1 MITVLMATRNRAA
14 ILGEVLERYAT
25 VEAPR
30 HGWKLVVVDNGSR
43 DQTRQT
49 VEAFVGRIPV
59 AYVLEETPGKNAAL
73 RTGFPRAEGDLL
85 ILTDDDVLPC
95 HDYLLQYE
103 AAAKRLPA
111 FDMFGGPVLL
121 RWHHPPEP
129 WMTENP
135 EILGPTF
142 AATLRSWRE
151 GPITQVLFGGN
162 FAVRRALLRAE
173 DFNPAIGPV
182 EGISF
187 AMGEEAVL
195 QRRLELRG
203 CRKYW
208 LEGATV
214 EHIIRPEQ
222 MDRKWVLRRA
232 IRYGKGMYR
241 QAALNGEKAYSIW
254 GIPRWAIRR
263 YITEASRFAV
273 AWARGRSQAALE
285 ARWKM
290 NQIWGYMEEARK
302 THYQARP
309 GRDSTTKSLPRT
321 QGS

>member
-121 RWHHPPEP
+121 RWDYPPEP

-135 EILGPTF
+135 EIRNPAF
-142 AATLRSWRE
+142 ASTDRSWRE
-151 GPITQVLFGGN
+151 GPTTEVLFGGN

-182 EGISF
+182 EGVSF

-232 IRYGKGMYR
+232 IRYGKGLYMM
-241 QAALNGEKAYSIW
+241 AALNGEEKAYSIW

-302 THYQARP
+302 TRYQARP
-309 GRDSTTKSLPRT
+309 GRDSTTTSH
-321 QGS
+321 

>member
-1 MITVLMATRNRAA
+1 
-14 ILGEVLERYAT
+14 
-25 VEAPR
+25 
-30 HGWKLVVVDNGSR
+30 
-43 DQTRQT
+43 
-49 VEAFVGRIPV
+49 
-59 AYVLEETPGKNAAL
+59 
-73 RTGFPRAEGDLL
+73 
-85 ILTDDDVLPC
+85 
-95 HDYLLQYE
+95 
-103 AAAKRLPA
+103 
-111 FDMFGGPVLL
+111 
-121 RWHHPPEP
+121 
-129 WMTENP
+129 
-135 EILGPTF
+135 
-142 AATLRSWRE
+142 
-151 GPITQVLFGGN
+151 
-162 FAVRRALLRAE
+162 
-173 DFNPAIGPV
+173 
-182 EGISF
+182 
-187 AMGEEAVL
+187 MGEEAVL